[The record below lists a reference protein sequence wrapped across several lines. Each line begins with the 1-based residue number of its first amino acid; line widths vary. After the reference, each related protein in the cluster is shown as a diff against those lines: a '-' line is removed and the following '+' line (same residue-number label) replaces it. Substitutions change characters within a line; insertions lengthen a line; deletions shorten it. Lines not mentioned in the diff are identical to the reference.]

1 MEKFDELRKEWI
13 VTLKTL
19 KSIPTQTLYFLIEP
33 DDNNK
38 FFESVDSFK
47 DCMEG
52 TNFSAFVS
60 PTLTTID
67 QPLERI
73 GNTAF
78 LQLRNVIEKQTVGQ
92 RSLLLAARLI
102 RRQSA

>member
-1 MEKFDELRKEWI
+1 MNELLQLAPPPDGVFCQSDHI
-13 VTLKTL
+13 ALGVC
-19 KSIPTQTLYFLIEP
+19 KSIRDAGLRIPEDIAVVGF
-33 DDNNK
+33 DNYD
-38 FFESVDSFK
+38 FD
-47 DCMEG
+47 M
-52 TNFSAFVS
+52 FVS